1 MTDDRKS
8 KMPDDWDEAIDGEW
22 DDEYASEEA
31 LAEGAEIELIVEYL
45 NEHLD
50 PERMEQVRK
59 RLEEDDAFR
68 DLAAP
73 LLLTWS
79 IPTHLER
86 HPRPV
91 GELERD
97 WEEFVRRSGFP
108 NHARKPHWREHPMW
122 RRIRFPLL
130 ALLIFALAP
139 YVVFGL
145 SALVSRT
152 PLREWYITRRD
163 FAVVPHQE
171 GWIPLGDSIFVQ
183 LAPDASLRAA
193 RELVR
198 GIRHAHLDGTARVRG
213 VALDSLAGEP
223 RTTGLML
230 HTRGGVIAAG
240 EGEYTVTARG
250 DTTLVEVHR
259 PSQRRFFYFVPL
271 PTAVVVRSDTNAS
284 PFVLREL
291 ERGRLVRDRAPERLP
306 ALPTTPTLPARP

>member
-122 RRIRFPLL
+122 RRIRFPLI
-130 ALLIFALAP
+130 ALLILGLAP
-139 YVVFGL
+139 YVIMGI
-145 SALVSRT
+145 SALLAAT
-152 PLREWYITRRD
+152 PLREWYVARRD
-163 FAVVPHQE
+163 FAVVPHQA
-171 GWIPLGDSIFVQ
+171 GWIPLGDSIHVQ
-183 LAPDASLRAA
+183 LAPDETLRAA
-193 RELVR
+193 RESVDDVR
-198 GIRHAHLDGTARVRG
+198 HVLLDGTARFRVL
-213 VALDSLAGEP
+213 ALDSITTEP
-223 RTTGLML
+223 RRAGILVR
-230 HTRGGVIAAG
+230 TRGGVVDAG
-240 EGEYTVTARG
+240 ESEFTVTTHG
-250 DTTLVEVHR
+250 DTTEVELLR
-259 PSQRRFFYFVPL
+259 PSRRRFMWFVPL
-271 PTAVVVRSDTNAS
+271 PTAILVKRDTASD
-284 PFVLREL
+284 PLMLREL
-291 ERGRLVRDRAPERLP
+291 DRARLVRNRTPERFRAQP
-306 ALPTTPTLPARP
+306 